1 MLAEYERKLFGEPYA
16 ELEHRIMA
24 HCGLGRA
31 LTALAERYA
40 DEQLRVIDLARA
52 AGMSPT
58 VFRER
63 FRRTIGITP
72 RQLLVRYRIKCA
84 LHLLSAGHNKIS
96 EISERV
102 GFADITAMEKAFKRI
117 LGASPTVVR
126 EAIGAGCR
134 GIDSTLTL
142 KIR

>member
-16 ELEHRIMA
+16 DLERRFRA
-24 HCGLGRA
+24 HSGLGRA

-40 DEQLRVIDLARA
+40 DQKLRVMHLARA

-58 VFRER
+58 VLRER
-63 FRRTIGITP
+63 FRRTVGITP

-102 GFADITAMEKAFKRI
+102 GFADITAMERLLSVLLEQVLRSFVKPSEPA
-117 LGASPTVVR
+117 A
-126 EAIGAGCR
+126 EA
-134 GIDSTLTL
+134 
-142 KIR
+142 